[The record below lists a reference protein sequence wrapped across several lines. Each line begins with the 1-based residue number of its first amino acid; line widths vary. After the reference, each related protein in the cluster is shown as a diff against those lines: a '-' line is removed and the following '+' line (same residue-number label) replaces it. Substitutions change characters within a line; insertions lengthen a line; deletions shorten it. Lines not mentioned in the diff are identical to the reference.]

1 MGATTA
7 WLDDDEMEAWRA
19 FIETVVDLMGALEA
33 DLAEH
38 HLTMGDYQ
46 VLVFLSEVPDRAM
59 RMCDL
64 AARLQLSPSGVAT
77 VGRTRTGG
85 PRGAAAVGRRSA
97 EVMLAVLT
105 EAGAAR

>member
-1 MGATTA
+1 MLTIATIAWRVDMLITWVTTA

-46 VLVFLSEVPDRAM
+46 VLVFLSEVPDPRCGCATSRRACSS
-59 RMCDL
+59 RR
-64 AARLQLSPSGVAT
+64 AAWRAGWTDGRASWSGS
-77 VGRTRTGG
+77 
-85 PRGAAAVGRRSA
+85 RRS
-97 EVMLAVLT
+97 T
-105 EAGAAR
+105 IGG